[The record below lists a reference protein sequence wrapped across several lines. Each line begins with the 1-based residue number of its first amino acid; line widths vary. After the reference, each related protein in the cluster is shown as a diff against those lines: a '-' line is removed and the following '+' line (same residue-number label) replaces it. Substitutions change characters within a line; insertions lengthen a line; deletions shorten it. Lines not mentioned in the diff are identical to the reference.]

1 MEFHDES
8 IDLCTNEMQKGFEIR
23 KFCISMTNVH
33 FKTLQSQHVS
43 VAEQLEIL
51 FLNSD
56 VQY

>member
-8 IDLCTNEMQKGFEIR
+8 IDLCTNEMQKSFEIR
-23 KFCISMTNVH
+23 KSRVSMTNVH
-33 FKTLQSQHVS
+33 FKTLQSQHMS

-56 VQY
+56 VQH